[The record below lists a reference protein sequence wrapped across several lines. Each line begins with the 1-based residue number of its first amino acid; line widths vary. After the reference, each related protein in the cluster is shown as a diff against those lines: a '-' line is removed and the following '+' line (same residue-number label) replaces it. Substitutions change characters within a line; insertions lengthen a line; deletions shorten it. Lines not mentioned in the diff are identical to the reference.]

1 MFTTKLTN
9 LYVTDVVL
17 TTKTPHWV
25 IEGPRA
31 FDKDSVIN
39 KITILKIRDSC
50 NRYRRFYIKGREQDR
65 LKSMPAILRIR
76 KKEDFKHG
84 NI

>member
-17 TTKTPHWV
+17 TTKTTHWV

-31 FDKDSVIN
+31 LTKTLLST
-39 KITILKIRDSC
+39 KITIKIRDSC

-65 LKSMPAILRIR
+65 LKYSMPAIL
-76 KKEDFKHG
+76 E
-84 NI
+84 